1 MLIFKYDCLVIYINA
16 YMTLLRCNHLI
27 VERLLVCILLLMTS
41 AFVIANENKYS
52 GDFLGLKY
60 TPDQQPAQRVL
71 EFWAYHD
78 TLAGDTNSDILK
90 LRFYQPLQIDQWRG
104 TMRLDTSYVSN
115 YGPTLPQHSSG
126 AYSAGNTLLTVWG
139 NHPNIM
145 KYWGGTLGARLVFP
159 FGNNGQWAIG
169 PQMGTSYVPAEGS
182 KSRISDFSPLARY
195 MYGFDT
201 KNNSFAINP
210 SQPALVRTLNLFP
223 TLGINLAP
231 NTQIRFWDENGIVLN
246 TGGGGGWFVPLDA
259 MVTHRLNKHFL
270 FAVGASKQVVQSYLV
285 YDWSVYGKISFNF

>member
-1 MLIFKYDCLVIYINA
+1 
-16 YMTLLRCNHLI
+16 MTLLRYNPLI
-27 VERLLVCILLLMTS
+27 VSRLLVAMLLLTTS
-41 AFVIANENKYS
+41 AWVMANENKFS

-78 TLAGDTNSDILK
+78 SLAGDTSSDILK

-104 TMRLDTSYVSN
+104 TMRLDTSFVSN